1 MDEKDL
7 IFDQGMEENEEDHRA
22 KETDFSGAVVW
33 GTDWTT
39 ETIARQIAKGNI
51 DLNPRFQRRDAWS
64 EKEKSKLVE
73 SLILNIPVP
82 PIVLAEDPSNRNHY
96 IVLDGKQ
103 RLLSIMQFYSDSES
117 ISRELGDRKYD
128 VLTLS
133 GLEVLSELNKKK
145 YSELPERYK
154 SDIDNETIRTVAIK
168 NWPDENFLYTVFLR
182 LNTGSKKLSP
192 QELRQ
197 ALKPGEFLS
206 YLDEVSAESVQI
218 RRMLNNTQPDKR
230 MRDVELALRYFAFKN
245 YLLDYKGDLKAF
257 LDQTC
262 ERLNNAWS
270 QKENDIKTDFANLEK
285 AVEFSFDLFE
295 KYPFARRY
303 RKETSRSFNRCIFE
317 LLSYYFSDDNVRTV
331 VSEKKE
337 IFVEKFIELN
347 EDQEFNQAIEGYPK
361 MTDKVIIRFN
371 AFVDLLRSL
380 DDSGLIGYLPKYKIE
395 NANIE
400 VV

>member
-1 MDEKDL
+1 M
-7 IFDQGMEENEEDHRA
+7 
-22 KETDFSGAVVW
+22 
-33 GTDWTT
+33 
-39 ETIARQIAKGNI
+39 
-51 DLNPRFQRRDAWS
+51 
-64 EKEKSKLVE
+64 
-73 SLILNIPVP
+73 
-82 PIVLAEDPSNRNHY
+82 
-96 IVLDGKQ
+96 
-103 RLLSIMQFYSDSES
+103 
-117 ISRELGDRKYD
+117 
-128 VLTLS
+128 
-133 GLEVLSELNKKK
+133 
-145 YSELPERYK
+145 
-154 SDIDNETIRTVAIK
+154 
-168 NWPDENFLYTVFLR
+168 
-182 LNTGSKKLSP
+182 
-192 QELRQ
+192 
-197 ALKPGEFLS
+197 
-206 YLDEVSAESVQI
+206 
-218 RRMLNNTQPDKR
+218 
-230 MRDVELALRYFAFKN
+230 
-245 YLLDYKGDLKAF
+245 DYKGDLKAF

-285 AVEFSFDLFE
+285 AVEFAFDLFE